1 MSKAE
6 DLIKNIKYDL
16 ERTFLA
22 NGLILP
28 ASIVCRYDQE
38 RTIKKQFTVFPV
50 DGTNIDTVDLGYGVM
65 KLKVL
70 PLERSEITHTRAIR

>member
-38 RTIKKQFTVFPV
+38 RTIKKQFTV